1 MAKPKRRATSKRT
14 SKRPI
19 APRPLWKRL
28 VVLVAV
34 AALVVALLFLFPTFS
49 DVKPSFD
56 AERAYADVVRQVE
69 FGPRVPGTAGHDAAR
84 AYFVETLQGLA
95 DRVIEQPVTAT
106 IGDSVTVKGTNIV
119 ASFNLDPG
127 LRKRIML
134 AAHWD
139 TRPRADRDPDSTRHD
154 EPVPGANDGASG
166 VAVLLEM
173 ARLFHD
179 DPPDVGVDLVFFDLE
194 DLGDYAT
201 ADTTAPRTPFALGSA
216 AFVRDNPTYRPTF
229 GILLDMVGDE
239 NLRVA
244 KEGYSQANAPRI
256 VEKVW
261 TAAKTV
267 GADAFV
273 DAPGGAVEDDHLPFL
288 RQGIPVIDLI
298 QSPFPATWHTT
309 ADTPEHV
316 SAASLGQVGDV
327 LVEVIYNEE

>member
-1 MAKPKRRATSKRT
+1 MTAPKRKTKSKRT
-14 SKRPI
+14 
-19 APRPLWKRL
+19 ATPRPLWKRPI
-28 VVLVAV
+28 VLAAV
-34 AALVVALLFLFPTFS
+34 AALVVLLVVLIPTFS
-49 DVKPSFD
+49 DTKPVFD
-56 AERAYADVVRQVE
+56 ADRAYADVVRQVE

-84 AYFVETLQGLA
+84 AYFVETLSSFA

-106 IGDSVTVKGTNIV
+106 IGDSVTVAGTNIV

-127 LRKRIML
+127 LRTRIML

-139 TRPRADRDPDSTRHD
+139 TRPRADRDPDSTRHN

-173 ARLFHD
+173 ARLLHEA
-179 DPPDVGVDLVFFDLE
+179 PPDVGVDLLLFDLE

-229 GILLDMVGDE
+229 GILLDMVGDD
-239 NLRVA
+239 NLRIA
-244 KEGYSQANAPRI
+244 REGYSQANAPRI

-261 TAAKTV
+261 AAAKAV

-288 RQGIPVIDLI
+288 RQGIPVIDLV
-298 QSPFPATWHTT
+298 QSPFPSTWHTT
-309 ADTPEHV
+309 SDTPEHV
-316 SAASLGQVGDV
+316 SPASLGQVGNV
-327 LVEVIYNEE
+327 LVEVIYSEE